1 MLHGPITSLERLA
14 PDAVAAGATAGMG
27 SILPVA
33 SRGLTFARG
42 GRQLLAGID
51 LGISGAGIT
60 MIMGP
65 NGAGKS
71 LLLRVLAGLIEPDS
85 GTVSWNG
92 GAPDRAR
99 AHRLAFVFQ
108 HPVLLRRSVL
118 ANMLH
123 ALKATGVPRID
134 RSRRALAALE
144 QGGLGHLAKSPAR
157 VLSGGEQQRLALV
170 RALAARPQ
178 LLFLDEPTASLDPTS
193 TAAIETL
200 VLDAAAAGTR
210 ILFVSHDVGQARRL
224 ADDVLFLCD
233 GRITETSP
241 AETFFDQAASP
252 QAKSFLEGR
261 LLL

>member
-14 PDAVAAGATAGMG
+14 PVATGNG

-51 LGISGAGIT
+51 LSISGNGLT

-71 LLLRVLAGLIEPDS
+71 LLLRVLAGLVEPDA

-118 ANMLH
+118 ANMVY
-123 ALKATGVPRID
+123 ALKAAGVPRAE

-144 QGGLGHLAKSPAR
+144 QGSLARLAKSPAR

-178 LLFLDEPTASLDPTS
+178 LLFLDEPTASLDPAS

-200 VLDAAAAGTR
+200 VLDAAANGTR
-210 ILFVSHDVGQARRL
+210 VLFVTHDIGQARRL

-233 GRITETSP
+233 GRVTESSP
-241 AETFFDQAASP
+241 ADAFFDQAASP
-252 QAKSFLEGR
+252 EARDFLEGR